1 MMMVLVG
8 KSEEIVLTPE
18 TCERNLRGFFL
29 PNVGCIVNARKRHV
43 EKNGDVSIFPLKAK
57 LLPVIVRKE
66 DFKNISTESG
76 SWSNVF
82 TYILK

>member
-1 MMMVLVG
+1 MVLVG
-8 KSEEIVLTPE
+8 KSEEIDITQE
-18 TCERNLRGFFL
+18 TCEKNLRGFFL
-29 PNVGCIVNARKRHV
+29 PTIGCIVNARRRHV

-57 LLPVIVRKE
+57 RLPVIVRKE

-76 SWSNVF
+76 SWSNVY